1 MSRSCLSVLLMSS
14 VAWFVPAGHAL
25 EDAPA
30 PLVSWSE
37 LEKSSTQHMDQ
48 RVRVQV
54 QFHSPI
60 ASWNP
65 FMTRFGSREF
75 SAVRAW
81 ADEQFPW
88 VATEFDAP
96 AARLFMRRG
105 SAAER
110 VLATARPSQRFELDA
125 VVREVFFDRPW
136 VEVLTARPLT
146 EFIGEG
152 TAIHARRGIELAEAH
167 AWELAEAEYERALT
181 TSLPAHAR
189 AELERLRALVRESS
203 AIR

>member
-1 MSRSCLSVLLMSS
+1 MSS
-14 VAWFVPAGHAL
+14 VVWLVPAGHAI
-25 EDAPA
+25 EEAPA
-30 PLVSWSE
+30 PMVSWSE
-37 LEKSSTQHMDQ
+37 LETSSTQRMGQ

-88 VATEFDAP
+88 VAAEFESP
-96 AARLFMRRG
+96 AARLFTRRG
-105 SAAER
+105 SEAER
-110 VLATARPSQRFELDA
+110 VLASARPTQRFELDA

-136 VEVLTARPLT
+136 VEVLAARPLT

-152 TAIHARRGIELAEAH
+152 TVIHARRGIELAEAG

-181 TSLPAHAR
+181 TTLPPSAR
-189 AELERLRALVRESS
+189 AELERLRAKARA
-203 AIR
+203 AIEDRTRPARAPSPR